1 MMLLY
6 RKGQNQLKNNMPVS
20 LDDLISEIEV
30 QIDDTFTFIN
40 TNTGEVITLMRE
52 EMRAAED
59 EEPLE
64 IFPDWQ
70 RENIEKAIS
79 IIDDENGVYVDFT
92 LRNNFNEYEIMEEF
106 IVSHKDQKNREELY
120 DTIQGRGAF
129 RRFKDR
135 IIELGVDEQWYKYK
149 ESKIRQLVIEWC
161 NEHNIEIQI

>member
-1 MMLLY
+1 M
-6 RKGQNQLKNNMPVS
+6 KNNKKVK
-20 LDDLISEIEV
+20 LEDLISEIEL

-64 IFPDWQ
+64 KFPGWQ

-79 IIDDENGVYVDFT
+79 IIEDDDGVYMDFT
-92 LRNNFNEYEIMEEF
+92 LRNNFNEYEIMEDF
-106 IVSHKDQKNREELY
+106 IVNHKDQKNREELY

-129 RRFKDR
+129 RRRFKDR
-135 IIELGVDEQWYKYK
+135 IIELGVDKQWYKYK

-161 NEHNIEIQI
+161 KEHNIKIQD

>member
-1 MMLLY
+1 M
-6 RKGQNQLKNNMPVS
+6 KNNKTVN
-20 LDDLISEIEV
+20 LEDLISEIEL

-64 IFPDWQ
+64 KFPDWQ
-70 RENIEKAIS
+70 RANIEKAIS
-79 IIDDENGVYVDFT
+79 IIEDEDGVYVDFT
-92 LRNNFNEYEIMEEF
+92 LRKNFNEYEIMEEF
-106 IVSHKDQKNREELY
+106 IVSHPDQKNREVLY

-135 IIELGVDEQWYKYK
+135 ILELGVDKQWYTYK
-149 ESKIRQLVIEWC
+149 ESKVRQLVIGWC
-161 NEHNIEIQI
+161 KEHNIEIQD

>member
-1 MMLLY
+1 M
-6 RKGQNQLKNNMPVS
+6 KNNKPVK
-20 LDDLISEIEV
+20 LEDLSSEIEL

-64 IFPDWQ
+64 KFPDWQ
-70 RENIEKAIS
+70 RENIEKAIG
-79 IIDDENGVYVDFT
+79 IIEDDDGVYVDFT

-106 IVSHKDQKNREELY
+106 IVSHQDQKNRGVLY
-120 DTIQGRGAF
+120 NAIQGRGAF
-129 RRFKDR
+129 RRFKDK
-135 IIELGVDEQWYKYK
+135 IIELGVDKQWYTYK

-161 NEHNIEIQI
+161 KEHNITIQD